1 MKLRVLVACEFSGV
15 VRRAF
20 RALGHDAWS
29 CDLLPADDDSPHHYQ
44 CDILEILDEGWD
56 LMIAHPP
63 CTYFT
68 NSGVCWLT
76 GKNAKPGRWDD
87 LDKAAVFFN
96 ALLDADIP
104 KICIENPIPHKYAI
118 ERISGRKYTQI
129 VQPYM
134 FGHMET
140 KATCLW
146 LKGLAPLEPTTDLK
160 AETMALP
167 SAERQRLHWL
177 GPSPDR
183 WKLRSITF
191 QGIAEAM
198 AEQWGKEE

>member
-1 MKLRVLVACEFSGV
+1 MKVLIACEFSGV
-15 VRRAF
+15 VRNAF
-20 RALGHDAWS
+20 RKKGHNAHS
-29 CDLLPADDDSPHHYQ
+29 CDLLPSDDNSPFHLN
-44 CDILEILDEGWD
+44 CDVTDLLDFGWD

-76 GKNAKPGRWDD
+76 GKNAKEGRWEE

-96 ALLDADIP
+96 ALLDAPIP

-118 ERISGRKYTQI
+118 ERIGGRKYTQI
-129 VQPYM
+129 IQPYM
-134 FGHMET
+134 FGHKET

-146 LKGLAPLEPTTDLK
+146 LKDLEPLKPTTDLK

-167 SAERQRLHWL
+167 PAERQRLHWL
-177 GPSPDR
+177 PPSEDR
-183 WKLRSITF
+183 WKLRSITY
-191 QGIAEAM
+191 QGIADAM
-198 AEQWGKEE
+198 AEQWG